1 MHETRLVTY
10 AAPAGMVGASDYK
23 VEVNGIPLFLYQ
35 AKVNFMRIPDM
46 DLFPEFTPFGYFD
59 MQGEV
64 TVKVTAAQKIDFVDI
79 RPKSYRIHPVIEG
92 NTIRFQLTEPRKVSI
107 EFNGDLH
114 RTLHLFANPI
124 ETDTP
129 ARDDPNV
136 VYFAPGIHH
145 AGVINLESNKT
156 VYLAGGAYVYGI
168 VRGDGAV
175 NTGVR
180 GRGIL
185 SAEKAPWP
193 DGAFQVKNCHSLTMR
208 DFILL
213 DSAGWSVKIDG
224 CEEVLLDNFKEICCR
239 RNCDG
244 IDLCSTKNAVVNDC
258 FVRNWDDALCVKGV
272 GNGDSRHTV
281 VTNCVFWSDAAQ
293 SIEIGYET
301 QMEKMEDV
309 FIKNIDIIHHLMPG
323 YMCITVHNGDRAAIR
338 NLHFEDIRIEDT
350 VAPLFD
356 IWVDKA
362 HWNRDEKRGS
372 VKGVHYKNISL
383 IGGVNPDVVNKYKDA
398 GEGGSEI
405 SYLAAQTS
413 RIAGFDASHGVED
426 VTFENVNVLGQYLS
440 SLEEGHFQVNAH
452 VKNVRFIPPADGSP
466 VICYTMEPAT
476 LANPPVKVDF
486 DATKSFGQGAE
497 IVSYA
502 WSFGDGEA
510 ASGAIA
516 SHTYTKAGSY
526 TVELAIQDALSRSAR
541 IMRLITIL
549 PYYDAVNLSNA
560 VAGLNYKYAE
570 GDFNFG
576 SNFDAITSLAGGV
589 TAGISLPE
597 RMRQGYYVVVYE
609 GLIEV
614 PVDGIYRF
622 FVGME
627 FATGYEMLAGGAI
640 YVHDRLLSSNN
651 SGWGQIG
658 LKAGLHPVRAILFKK
673 SNAKQ
678 VEFKYMGPGIA
689 AQEIPAEV
697 FYH

>member
-1 MHETRLVTY
+1 MDAHGRFLNADHTSPVDLHADPRPFHL
-10 AAPAGMVGASDYK
+10 AGTGASPQLGRQLIHLCK
-23 VEVNGIPLFLYQ
+23 PRAAHGVSPRNKASAHIRRQLAVQRRRPG
-35 AKVNFMRIPDM
+35 R
-46 DLFPEFTPFGYFD
+46 
-59 MQGEV
+59 
-64 TVKVTAAQKIDFVDI
+64 TVFAGLL
-79 RPKSYRIHPVIEG
+79 RG
-92 NTIRFQLTEPRKVSI
+92 TEPGLGRL
-107 EFNGDLH
+107 EDL
-114 RTLHLFANPI
+114 A
-124 ETDTP
+124 D
-129 ARDDPNV
+129 
-136 VYFAPGIHH
+136 
-145 AGVINLESNKT
+145 
-156 VYLAGGAYVYGI
+156 
-168 VRGDGAV
+168 
-175 NTGVR
+175 
-180 GRGIL
+180 GRG
-185 SAEKAPWP
+185 
-193 DGAFQVKNCHSLTMR
+193 
-208 DFILL
+208 
-213 DSAGWSVKIDG
+213 
-224 CEEVLLDNFKEICCR
+224 
-239 RNCDG
+239 
-244 IDLCSTKNAVVNDC
+244 VVN
-258 FVRNWDDALCVKGV
+258 
-272 GNGDSRHTV
+272 
-281 VTNCVFWSDAAQ
+281 
-293 SIEIGYET
+293 
-301 QMEKMEDV
+301 
-309 FIKNIDIIHHLMPG
+309 
-323 YMCITVHNGDRAAIR
+323 
-338 NLHFEDIRIEDT
+338 
-350 VAPLFD
+350 
-356 IWVDKA
+356 
-362 HWNRDEKRGS
+362 
-372 VKGVHYKNISL
+372 
-383 IGGVNPDVVNKYKDA
+383 
-398 GEGGSEI
+398 
-405 SYLAAQTS
+405 
-413 RIAGFDASHGVED
+413 
-426 VTFENVNVLGQYLS
+426 FENVNVLGQYLS

-614 PVDGIYRF
+614 PVDGVYRF